1 VEARPN
7 RNLWV
12 LAVCLSSTL
21 LVAAPSAKLLSR
33 HRTTARS
40 EASQRQARLSVSAL
54 GPRLSKS
61 KHPSS
66 DQNLLFDPVLVYSTY
81 LGGPSTA
88 EYSFPD
94 AQAATVVQTDA
105 SGNLYIAGYS
115 NSPSFPVTTG
125 ALVSTNSARNGL
137 GILVKLDPTGQ
148 TLLFST
154 YINGITVSAMAI
166 DPNGDIYLAG
176 AAAPS
181 NSTYPPLPIPSGST
195 PYVST
200 PKNIGILKL
209 NPTATTVLAAT
220 YLGGSGGDGVTG
232 LALKPGTTGSN
243 LYVTGTTRSNDFPTT
258 QSQAPVLQSTLQSS
272 FNAFV
277 TVLNPTLSSAIYST
291 YLGQTSSVTMSSGPH
306 TIAVDTVGDA
316 YVVGTANPGFPTVTG
331 ALEATCPD
339 NCGFIAELNPTGA
352 ALVHSTYF
360 GNGATSVNAV
370 AVDAAQNAYVEGL
383 TNLSTSIPTMNPVS
397 GFYACS
403 TPNGISG
410 FISEISAAGS
420 LAFSSCVTGPNSTI
434 FLDGSGNIAITGF
447 ASNGFPLHNPIQT
460 SASTASAAPNAGSYA
475 ATVNPTNGSLVFS
488 SFLGDGQSTGLGYT
502 GATLGSPTLNDIAID
517 TSGNLYGAGFGFTFP
532 VFNALQPVAS
542 PADPGSQCANPC
554 VLGSSVAILKI
565 APTNAPAAA
574 LEPAVLTFSAQALG
588 AQSTAQTVNVINLG
602 SSSLTVSNVSA
613 TGDFA
618 VQDGC
623 TATVAAAGGTCALQV
638 TFTPTA
644 TGNRTGSL
652 SITDTS
658 AGSPHTVQ
666 LTGVGGQ
673 ASVTLS
679 PTTLSFSQAVNTTGT
694 SQVTLDNSGTLPLQ
708 ISSVQISGTGFSEAN
723 ACGISVP
730 AGQSCVINVN
740 FSPTAL
746 GNSTG
751 TLTVTDS
758 AAGSPQT
765 VNLTGKGVAAS
776 LGLAYA
782 LQGGS
787 SAPTAA
793 TVQAGTGATT
803 LVQVG
808 GAGLAGS
815 VTLSCSGLPQ
825 GATCDFN
832 PSTVQMFAGAP
843 TQSLLVIQ
851 TTARS
856 LLFMPIVLTTGL
868 TLLALCLSILYFGRT
883 AVVRAPRLRWQLV
896 PLFALAI
903 CACGGG
909 NGSSPSGGGSTSTG
923 TPAGSHIITITAT
936 SGSSSQTLLFNL
948 TVQ

>member
-1 VEARPN
+1 VETHPN
-7 RNLWV
+7 RNLRI
-12 LAVCLSSTL
+12 LAVCFTTTL
-21 LVAAPSAKLLSR
+21 LFAAAAAKLLSR
-33 HRTTARS
+33 NRTGAIS
-40 EASQRQARLSVSAL
+40 EASQRQAGLTVSGL
-54 GPRLSKS
+54 KQRLSKS
-61 KHPSS
+61 TRPSS
-66 DQNLLFDPVLVYSTY
+66 DQNILFDPILVYSTY

-94 AQAATVVQTDA
+94 AQSATVVQPDA
-105 SGNLYIAGYS
+105 SGNLYVAGYT
-115 NSPSFPVTTG
+115 NSPGFPVTTS
-125 ALVSTNSARNGL
+125 ALVSSNSARNGL
-137 GILVKLDPTGQ
+137 GFLAKLDPTGH

-176 AAAPS
+176 GTGVGDAS
-181 NSTYPPLPIPSGST
+181 YPALPIPSGST
-195 PYVST
+195 PYIST
-200 PKNIGILKL
+200 PKNIGVLKL
-209 NPTATTVLAAT
+209 NSTATAVVAAT
-220 YLGGSGGDGVTG
+220 YLGGSGGDRVTG
-232 LALKPGTTGSN
+232 IALKPGTTGSN
-243 LYVTGTTRSNDFPTT
+243 LYVTGTTQSNDLQTT
-258 QSQAPVLQSTLQSS
+258 PAPILQATLQG
-272 FNAFV
+272 NVNGFV
-277 TVLNPTLSSAIYST
+277 TVLNPALSSAIYST
-291 YLGQTSSVTMSSGPH
+291 YLGSTSQLSSSNGPR
-306 TIAVDTVGDA
+306 TIAVDTAGNA
-316 YVVGTANPGFPTVTG
+316 YVVGSATAGFPISSG
-331 ALEATCPD
+331 ALQTSCPD
-339 NCGFIAELNPTGA
+339 QCGFVAELNPTGS
-352 ALVHSTYF
+352 ALIHSTYF
-360 GNGATSVNAV
+360 GTGGSTANAI
-370 AVDAAQNAYVEGL
+370 AVDASQNAYIEGHS
-383 TNLSTSIPTMNPVS
+383 NLSTSIPTMNPVP

-403 TPNGISG
+403 TANGVSD

-420 LAFSSCVTGPNSTI
+420 VAFSSCVSSANPTI
-434 FLDGSGNIAITGF
+434 FLDSSGNISITGF
-447 ASNGFPLHNPIQT
+447 AFNGFPLQNPIQ
-460 SASTASAAPNAGSYA
+460 STASNSGGEAAYV
-475 ATVNPTNGSLVFS
+475 ATINPTNGSLVFS
-488 SFLGDGQSTGLGYT
+488 SYLGDGMGTPLGYQ
-502 GATLGSPTLNDIAID
+502 GSSGGSPTLNDIAID
-517 TSGNLYGAGFGFTFP
+517 ASGNLYGAGYGFTFP

-574 LEPAVLTFSAQALG
+574 LEPAALTFSAQALG
-588 AQSTAQTVNVINLG
+588 AQSAAQTVNVINLG
-602 SSSLTVSNVSA
+602 SSSLTVSNVTA

-673 ASVTLS
+673 ASVTLA

-708 ISSVQISGTGFSEAN
+708 ISSVQISGTDFSETN

-730 AGQSCVINVN
+730 AGQSCVINVS

-746 GNSTG
+746 GNSSG

-765 VNLTGKGVAAS
+765 VALTGKGVAAS

-782 LQGGS
+782 TPGGS

-803 LVQVG
+803 LIQVG

-883 AVVRAPRLRWQLV
+883 AIVRAPRLRWRLV